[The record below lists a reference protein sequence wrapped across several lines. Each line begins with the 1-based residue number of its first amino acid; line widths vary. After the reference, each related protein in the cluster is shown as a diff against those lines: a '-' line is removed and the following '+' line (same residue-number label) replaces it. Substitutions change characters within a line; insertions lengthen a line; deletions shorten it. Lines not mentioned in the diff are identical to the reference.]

1 MKTIYL
7 IDEIS
12 SKKVNEF
19 CKIIICVCVGGGGG
33 VGGHSIL
40 PSFFYKTS
48 HGVCVQ
54 YLTFFG
60 GEAKYLTFWV

>member
-33 VGGHSIL
+33 GWVGGHSI
-40 PSFFYKTS
+40 
-48 HGVCVQ
+48 
-54 YLTFFG
+54 
-60 GEAKYLTFWV
+60 